1 MNPAKRILREVV
13 QTWARPQPKG
23 NRPRSCAY
31 LLREI
36 SNKAVGPEL
45 KSKSEWFYASLPD
58 RTYNGYVD
66 EICSSHLLADCAE
79 IDNRDAYPTV
89 YLGRVCFSVTATPG

>member
-1 MNPAKRILREVV
+1 VHIF
-13 QTWARPQPKG
+13 
-23 NRPRSCAY
+23 
-31 LLREI
+31 REI

-66 EICSSHLLADCAE
+66 EICSSHLLADCAG

-89 YLGRVCFSVTATPG
+89 YLGRVCFFCHRDTWLSASSAPGWAALLCAISTSRSCLLFTHF